1 MVFDW
6 NYFVSKLTS
15 RKFWAAL
22 TGFITAILI
31 MARVDDGTI
40 AQIVALIGAFSVLI
54 AYIIGEGLVDAA
66 ERGGVTNIYYD
77 GIEE

>member
-1 MVFDW
+1 MTFDW
-6 NYFVSKLTS
+6 NYFVAKLTS

-40 AQIVALIGAFSVLI
+40 SQIVALIGAFSVLI

-66 ERGGVTNIYYD
+66 ERG
-77 GIEE
+77 ELRR

>member
-6 NYFVSKLTS
+6 NYFVAKLTS

-31 MARVDDGTI
+31 MARVDSGTI
-40 AQIVALIGAFSVLI
+40 EQIVALIGAFSVLI

-66 ERGGVTNIYYD
+66 ERGGVVIYT
-77 GIEE
+77 EEIRE